1 MGFEYL
7 CESNSLPK
15 GEMKAFEINKEKV
28 LLFHISDGFFAT
40 QAKCPHLF
48 APLEKGSIIDDCR
61 IQCKFHRAEFDIKT
75 GKIEEWANFPPG
87 IQALNFIR
95 NEKDLQTF
103 DVKLE
108 DDKVYVNL
116 P

>member
-1 MGFEYL
+1 MGLEYV
-7 CESNSLPK
+7 CEASSLAK
-15 GEMKAFEINKEKV
+15 GEMKAFDIKKEKI
-28 LLFHISDGFFAT
+28 LLFHIEDGFFAT
-40 QAKCPHLF
+40 QAKCPHMF

-75 GKIEEWANFPPG
+75 GKVEEWAHFPPG

-95 NEKDLQTF
+95 GEKDLNTF
-103 DVKLE
+103 KVKI
-108 DDKVYVNL
+108 DADKVYIEL